1 MAKRPPPWR
10 WVLYAMGF
18 GLPDRYDD
26 WVFHD
31 LNDRGW
37 RRREVGRI
45 MLLPIPFVVGA
56 MFLPGDIGLRLM
68 TASLLVVG
76 PLFVGAAYADE
87 FRAYRLRQHGLLPPS
102 GPDPDPPRPPR
113 R

>member
-1 MAKRPPPWR
+1 MATRRPPPWR
-10 WVLYAMGF
+10 WLLYAVGF
-18 GLPDRYDD
+18 GLPERYDD

-37 RRREVGRI
+37 RVREVARI
-45 MLLPIPFVVGA
+45 MLLPLPFIVGV

-68 TASLLVVG
+68 TASFLVVG
-76 PLFVGAAYADE
+76 PLFVGAAYVSE

-102 GPDPDPPRPPR
+102 GPDPD
-113 R
+113 

>member
-1 MAKRPPPWR
+1 MATRRPPIWR
-10 WVLYAMGF
+10 WLTYAIGF
-18 GLPDRYDD
+18 GLPERYDD

-37 RRREVGRI
+37 RIRELSRI
-45 MLLPIPFVVGA
+45 MLLPVPFIIGV

-68 TASLLVVG
+68 TASFLVVG
-76 PLFVGAAYADE
+76 PLFVGGAYIAE

-102 GPDPDPPRPPR
+102 GPDPD
-113 R
+113 

>member
-10 WVLYAMGF
+10 WLLYAVGF
-18 GLPDRYDD
+18 GLPDRYDE

-37 RRREVGRI
+37 RVREIGRI
-45 MLLPIPFVVGA
+45 MLLAVPFIVGV
-56 MFLPGDIGLRLM
+56 MFLPGGIGLRLM
-68 TASLLVVG
+68 TASVLVVG

-87 FRAYRLRQHGLLPPS
+87 VQAALRPV
-102 GPDPDPPRPPR
+102 R
-113 R
+113 RH